1 MGSTLARR
9 DHTMAL
15 RHISAFLLL
24 IALPTLIVMLLS
36 GYLFRKEIV
45 RITTEQRLGA
55 LEQTAGGLDSGI
67 QDFSLMASALIH
79 DRALMEASYEY
90 ATSRSPDRR
99 YRISTSLDAIFNR
112 YFILTKQLGS
122 FYLFF
127 RDGSGPYVCR
137 NYSGSKFSR
146 GEMDAII
153 GEGNRVPGFVQILDS
168 VAPGGESTMDR
179 PVLSLVINPVAE
191 REYRTGVGTLLLSFD
206 LASVSEFL
214 SHATASPQ
222 EGGKDFSVSFLI
234 GRSGAVLASSD
245 KSLEGLPFD
254 EVRSKLGRKYLIIEK
269 SVDTPRWTIAE
280 AINLHSLTR
289 NVDRFMV
296 YGYGALAL
304 IVCLFLWYNTL
315 FFAQMVRPLRALAR
329 EMETVARGNFTAR
342 VEPCEFQELN
352 KLGNAFNLMVAEIDL
367 LTTEIKAEQKERIK
381 AEIEALRYQLNPH
394 FLCNTLNAIRMMA
407 SIAKNDAIK
416 RMTQALMTITE
427 DNLGRDDTV
436 YSLGRE
442 LKNIDSYVYIMKVRY
457 GDSFDFYKDIDS
469 SLLSLGV
476 PSMILQP
483 IVENAILHGLHG
495 LSRPGAITVAASR
508 TEDTLKLEVRDNGFG
523 MESEQVERLFDG
535 GTPADRGLNRIGLYN
550 VKRRVALLYGGAH
563 DVRVWSYPGEG
574 TVVSITLPILEP
586 SDPRERYAEE
596 RSTLDREAGQ

>member
-1 MGSTLARR
+1 
-9 DHTMAL
+9 
-15 RHISAFLLL
+15 
-24 IALPTLIVMLLS
+24 
-36 GYLFRKEIV
+36 
-45 RITTEQRLGA
+45 
-55 LEQTAGGLDSGI
+55 
-67 QDFSLMASALIH
+67 
-79 DRALMEASYEY
+79 
-90 ATSRSPDRR
+90 
-99 YRISTSLDAIFNR
+99 
-112 YFILTKQLGS
+112 
-122 FYLFF
+122 
-127 RDGSGPYVCR
+127 
-137 NYSGSKFSR
+137 
-146 GEMDAII
+146 
-153 GEGNRVPGFVQILDS
+153 
-168 VAPGGESTMDR
+168 
-179 PVLSLVINPVAE
+179 
-191 REYRTGVGTLLLSFD
+191 
-206 LASVSEFL
+206 
-214 SHATASPQ
+214 
-222 EGGKDFSVSFLI
+222 
-234 GRSGAVLASSD
+234 
-245 KSLEGLPFD
+245 
-254 EVRSKLGRKYLIIEK
+254 
-269 SVDTPRWTIAE
+269 
-280 AINLHSLTR
+280 
-289 NVDRFMV
+289 
-296 YGYGALAL
+296 
-304 IVCLFLWYNTL
+304 
-315 FFAQMVRPLRALAR
+315 MVRPLKALAR

-457 GDSFDFYKDIDS
+457 GDSFDFFKDIDS

-508 TEDTLKLEVRDNGFG
+508 TEDTLRLEVRDNGFG
-523 MESEQVERLFDG
+523 MESEQVEHLFDC

-550 VKRRVALLYGGAH
+550 VKRRVALLYGGAY

-586 SDPRERYAEE
+586 SDTRERYGDEGQTLE
-596 RSTLDREAGQ
+596 RETTQ